1 MHDRIGDATTNPPR
15 LELRAAGRTWH
26 ATPNRAWT
34 IGRAAEAD
42 IRLDNPRVSRLHA
55 VLEPTPAGW
64 VLVNRSRNGSFVGGT
79 PVQRVPIHQPVTVLL
94 GSASSGQAIEL
105 HPAIQ
110 APEAQPGRNVAAA
123 PDPLDGTTVARAP
136 TTVHAIDQLVVTIG
150 RGADN
155 NVLLND
161 LLVSRRHAVLRRSGD
176 QWELVDNHSANGTYV
191 NGNRITRALI
201 GPNDIVGIGHQLM
214 HLSGDRLVEYVD
226 TGDVSYEASNL
237 RVVTKKGRVLLSD
250 VSFVLPQRSLLAVVG
265 PSGAGKSTLLGALTG
280 FHPATSGTVRY
291 DERDLYDNYA
301 ELRHRIGF
309 VPQDDILHIPL
320 TVRRALNYAAQL
332 RFPQDVSAEE
342 RRQRIEEVLAEL
354 GLTTQADQRIDSLS
368 GGQRKRTSVALELL
382 TKPSLLFLDEPTSG
396 LDPGYEKSVMQT
408 LRSLADDG
416 RSVVVVT
423 HNIAHLNMCDRLLIL
438 APGGRLAYFG
448 PPQQALSY
456 FNCTDF
462 ADLFTLLEQDKAT
475 DWTARFNASPLRA
488 ALTPH
493 PAQRPAHP
501 AAARTTKPVAQQSAF
516 AQFAIL
522 CRRYVAVIAAD
533 RQYAVFL
540 LVLPL
545 LLSLFAHAVP
555 GKAGLS
561 LAKAIELRSTQP
573 AQLLVL
579 LIIGGALMGC
589 AASIREIVKEQAIYR
604 REHGIGM
611 SGGAYLASKLVV
623 LTALTT
629 AQGLI
634 LGFLGPA
641 FLPAPDQSIVMPWPT
656 VEVAVAVVAVTVVS
670 MMIGLLISAM
680 IGNADRGMPLLVL
693 VVMAQLVL
701 CGGMFGVKGR
711 IPLEQLAWLSP
722 SRWAYAMAASTVDLN
737 DLRRAAGGDQDPLWD
752 YKVSSWLIAAG
763 ACVVQAAVLVTL
775 IAWRLR
781 QLDPQRKARR

>member
-1 MHDRIGDATTNPPR
+1 M
-15 LELRAAGRTWH
+15 
-26 ATPNRAWT
+26 
-34 IGRAAEAD
+34 
-42 IRLDNPRVSRLHA
+42 
-55 VLEPTPAGW
+55 
-64 VLVNRSRNGSFVGGT
+64 
-79 PVQRVPIHQPVTVLL
+79 
-94 GSASSGQAIEL
+94 
-105 HPAIQ
+105 
-110 APEAQPGRNVAAA
+110 
-123 PDPLDGTTVARAP
+123 
-136 TTVHAIDQLVVTIG
+136 
-150 RGADN
+150 
-155 NVLLND
+155 
-161 LLVSRRHAVLRRSGD
+161 
-176 QWELVDNHSANGTYV
+176 
-191 NGNRITRALI
+191 
-201 GPNDIVGIGHQLM
+201 
-214 HLSGDRLVEYVD
+214 
-226 TGDVSYEASNL
+226 
-237 RVVTKKGRVLLSD
+237 
-250 VSFVLPQRSLLAVVG
+250 
-265 PSGAGKSTLLGALTG
+265 
-280 FHPATSGTVRY
+280 
-291 DERDLYDNYA
+291 
-301 ELRHRIGF
+301 
-309 VPQDDILHIPL
+309 
-320 TVRRALNYAAQL
+320 
-332 RFPQDVSAEE
+332 
-342 RRQRIEEVLAEL
+342 
-354 GLTTQADQRIDSLS
+354 
-368 GGQRKRTSVALELL
+368 
-382 TKPSLLFLDEPTSG
+382 
-396 LDPGYEKSVMQT
+396 
-408 LRSLADDG
+408 
-416 RSVVVVT
+416 
-423 HNIAHLNMCDRLLIL
+423 
-438 APGGRLAYFG
+438 
-448 PPQQALSY
+448 
-456 FNCTDF
+456 
-462 ADLFTLLEQDKAT
+462 
-475 DWTARFNASPLRA
+475 
-488 ALTPH
+488 
-493 PAQRPAHP
+493 
-501 AAARTTKPVAQQSAF
+501 
-516 AQFAIL
+516 
-522 CRRYVAVIAAD
+522 AVIAAD